1 MQLKKI
7 KDLKSLPF
15 KFEAKRSSSNGD
27 SGGSQTT
34 IQLDKTDRVL
44 SGYALLFDQ
53 KSSPMYFPDEDGNLV
68 PYYEV
73 IPKSALNGADFSDVI
88 LDFNHNVD
96 NLLARTMN
104 GSLTLAVDDVG
115 LKFTAKLNAS
125 QFASDIFENVRS
137 GLISQMSFWAGCT
150 GYSSDE
156 TQPDGSH
163 IITVDQLPVF
173 VDVALVTFPQYSQT
187 NVDISRSNLQKKSK
201 QENELKLKRDKSNKE
216 LKKLQLELLQTK
228 LN

>member
-1 MQLKKI
+1 MLYFLTRNQVPCI
-7 KDLKSLPF
+7 FP
-15 KFEAKRSSSNGD
+15 
-27 SGGSQTT
+27 TT
-34 IQLDKTDRVL
+34 
-44 SGYALLFDQ
+44 Y
-53 KSSPMYFPDEDGNLV
+53 GNLV

-88 LDFNHNVD
+88 LDFNHEVD
-96 NLLARTMN
+96 NLLATRKMN
-104 GSLTLAVDDVG
+104 GSLTLVVDDVG
-115 LKFTAKLNAS
+115 LKFTAKLNSS

-156 TQPDGSH
+156 TQSDGSH

-201 QENELKLKRDKSNKE
+201 
-216 LKKLQLELLQTK
+216 KKM
-228 LN
+228 N

>member
-15 KFEAKRSSSNGD
+15 KFEAQRSSSNGD
-27 SGGSQTT
+27 SGSQAT
-34 IQLDKTDRVL
+34 IQLDSTDRVL

-53 KSSPMYFPDEDGNLV
+53 QSSPMYFPDEDGNLV

-73 IPKSALNGADFSDVI
+73 IPKIALNGADFSDVI

-104 GSLTLAVDDVG
+104 GSLTLVVDDVG
-115 LKFTAKLNAS
+115 LKFTAKLNSS

-173 VDVALVTFPQYSQT
+173 IDVALVTFPQYSQT
-187 NVDISRSNLQKKSK
+187 SVDISRSNLRKESK
-201 QENELKLKRDKSNKE
+201 QETELKLKRDKSNKE
-216 LKKLQLELLQTK
+216 LKKLQLQLLQTK